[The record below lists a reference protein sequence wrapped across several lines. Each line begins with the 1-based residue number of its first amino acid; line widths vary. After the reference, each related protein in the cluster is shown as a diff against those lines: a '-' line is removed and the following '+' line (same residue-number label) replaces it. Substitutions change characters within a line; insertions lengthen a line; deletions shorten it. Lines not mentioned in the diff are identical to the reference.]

1 MTKGESI
8 LIEQVVNGF
17 IVNPKEVSSLTENK
31 RDLHVFETVERLK
44 VFLDEH
50 FGGEKKKEEEEE

>member
-17 IVNPKEVSSLTENK
+17 IVNPKEVTNLTENK
-31 RDLHVFETVERLK
+31 RDLHVFETMEGLK
-44 VFLDEH
+44 SFLDKH
-50 FGGEKKKEEEEE
+50 FDVRKKKEEE

>member
-8 LIEQVVNGF
+8 LIERVANGF

-31 RDLHVFETVERLK
+31 RDLHVFETVEGLK
-44 VFLDEH
+44 KFLDEH
-50 FGGEKKKEEEEE
+50 FGGLKKKEEEE